1 MTLPDN
7 LTYSQFLDLAD
18 RSPSLE
24 GVWIYRLEHTFL
36 SNGVVYPE
44 FDIYTNEYLFLT
56 LEDAERLMRESL
68 VNREATYRFVITQL
82 PVGRDIG
89 EEIGA
94 SWTYGPNGVL
104 IDFRSTTTG
113 GDTIRSCF
121 FGRPRARILF
131 RKGDIVEV
139 VGRDSVRLAV
149 VADDGPTVDRFW
161 ERYERSK
168 DGMGYHADASDDCYY
183 VLDGPGECCHD
194 HADALSLMKP
204 CRAVPEEIAGVLK
217 SFIK

>member
-24 GVWIYRLEHTFL
+24 GVWIYRLEHTSL

-89 EEIGA
+89 EETGA

-113 GDTIRSCF
+113 GDTIRSRVLGLDEGF
-121 FGRPRARILF
+121 LMMLQTMHEIELFKNNMRKSSGLPPNIRRILF
-131 RKGDIVEV
+131 
-139 VGRDSVRLAV
+139 
-149 VADDGPTVDRFW
+149 
-161 ERYERSK
+161 
-168 DGMGYHADASDDCYY
+168 
-183 VLDGPGECCHD
+183 
-194 HADALSLMKP
+194 
-204 CRAVPEEIAGVLK
+204 
-217 SFIK
+217 

>member
-18 RSPSLE
+18 RTPSLE
-24 GVWIYRLEHTFL
+24 GLWIYRLEHTFL

-89 EEIGA
+89 EETGA

-113 GDTIRSCF
+113 GDTISSCF
-121 FGRPRARILF
+121 FGRHRTRILF

-168 DGMGYHADASDDCYY
+168 DGMGY
-183 VLDGPGECCHD
+183 L
-194 HADALSLMKP
+194 ADALSLMKP
-204 CRAVPEEIAGVLK
+204 CRSVPEEIAGVLK

>member
-1 MTLPDN
+1 MTLPNN
-7 LTYSQFLDLAD
+7 LTYSQFLELAE
-18 RSPSLE
+18 RTPSLE
-24 GVWIYRLEHTFL
+24 GLWIYRLEHTLL
-36 SNGVVYPE
+36 SNGVDYPR

-89 EEIGA
+89 DETGA
-94 SWTYGPNGVL
+94 SWTYGPNGGL
-104 IDFRSTTTG
+104 LDFRSTITG

-121 FGRPRARILF
+121 FGRTRARLLF

-139 VGRDSVRLAV
+139 AGRDSVRLAV

-161 ERYERSK
+161 KRYERSK
-168 DGMGYHADASDDCYY
+168 EGMGYLADAGDDCYY
-183 VLDGPGECCHD
+183 VLDGPGECYHD

-204 CRAVPEEIAGVLK
+204 CRSVPEDIAGVLK

>member
-24 GVWIYRLEHTFL
+24 GVWIYRLEHTSL

-89 EEIGA
+89 EETGA
-94 SWTYGPNGVL
+94 SCLLYTSP
-104 IDFRSTTTG
+104 S
-113 GDTIRSCF
+113 
-121 FGRPRARILF
+121 PR
-131 RKGDIVEV
+131 D
-139 VGRDSVRLAV
+139 
-149 VADDGPTVDRFW
+149 
-161 ERYERSK
+161 
-168 DGMGYHADASDDCYY
+168 
-183 VLDGPGECCHD
+183 
-194 HADALSLMKP
+194 
-204 CRAVPEEIAGVLK
+204 
-217 SFIK
+217 